1 MIRIAVALSAGTLVG
16 VGLWLAVGAVA
27 GWQLLPDVARWRTL
41 ATRTRSVA
49 AAFAG
54 SAAAGVAAWLLTGW
68 FAAGLLTALA
78 VASLPKLLAGGRS
91 RQGMI
96 DKTEAIASWTESI
109 RDTMA
114 AASGLEE
121 ALVATA
127 AAPPDPIA
135 DPVRRLAIRLRHQ
148 PLSESLVQLGDEIDH
163 PSADMVVTALR
174 IAAQM
179 EAADLSSLLSRLA
192 TSIRGDATMRVRV
205 EVSRAKLRTS
215 AKIIVGAVGA
225 TLALLMLFNRSYLD
239 AYDTVFGQF
248 MLAVV
253 GAIFAVG
260 GWLMASMSTI
270 ELPDR
275 FVPRRMDRP

>member
-1 MIRIAVALSAGTLVG
+1 MRIVVALSAGTLVG

-27 GWQLLPDVARWRTL
+27 GWKLLPDVDRWR
-41 ATRTRSVA
+41 AFGTRTRRVA

-54 SAAAGVAAWLLTGW
+54 SAVAGVVAWLLTGW

-78 VASLPKLLAGGRS
+78 VASLPKLLAGGRT

-127 AAPPDPIA
+127 AAPPEPIA
-135 DPVRRLAIRLRHQ
+135 EPVTRLAIRLRHQ
-148 PLSESLVQLGDEIDH
+148 TLSESLLQFGDEIDH
-163 PSADMVVTALR
+163 PSADLVVTALR

-239 AYDTVFGQF
+239 AYDTVAGQF
-248 MLAVV
+248 MLMVV

-260 GWLMASMSTI
+260 GWLMASMATV

-275 FVPRRMDRP
+275 FVPRRMDQP